1 MSKYNKVGSGEEKHL
16 YQHTI
21 TLSKRNNAGTW
32 YVSYQFIDT
41 NPNKY
46 TSSNCPTHLC
56 VASGRS
62 GSNVYVYQAKG
73 LLAYPSNGDYP
84 EEMSTY
90 SDTVTKI
97 L

>member
-21 TLSKRNNAGTW
+21 TLSYRNNAGTW

-41 NPNKY
+41 YPNQY
-46 TSSNCPTHLC
+46 TSDHYPSRICA
-56 VASGRS
+56 ASGRCS
-62 GSNVYVYQAKG
+62 STEFVYQAIGRTVYKD
-73 LLAYPSNGDYP
+73 NGGS
-84 EEMSTY
+84 EVMSTY
-90 SDTVTKI
+90 SDIVTQI